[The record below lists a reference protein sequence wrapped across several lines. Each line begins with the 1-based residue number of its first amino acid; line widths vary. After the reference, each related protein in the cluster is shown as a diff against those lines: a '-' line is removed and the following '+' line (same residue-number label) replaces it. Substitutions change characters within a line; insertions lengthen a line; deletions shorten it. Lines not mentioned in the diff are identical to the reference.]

1 MLAFLGVI
9 VPGSLGIYVPTYP
22 QVREGREGGREEG
35 KKRTGRNGRY
45 DSSLTHALIAFS
57 I

>member
-22 QVREGREGGREEG
+22 QVRGGGREGGREGRRQESEEYEG
-35 KKRTGRNGRY
+35 KS
-45 DSSLTHALIAFS
+45 DMWL
-57 I
+57 